1 MKTKKHTI
9 TSVRHNGE
17 VVNKIDKTEHPKRK
31 QVWIG
36 KGRHSLLQAYA
47 DAFSIRVGQAAD
59 IAIDYWLLH
68 SGWDEIAKKKI
79 IERLNI
85 KQPND
90 QSCQELIHEKT
101 KWRIRADSLRGL
113 PDHFGVR
120 VTRGRARVNS
130 FGDFSM
136 KTILTLSRR
145 VSGNPRKTGNNKQRG
160 GRWNE

>member
-36 KGRHSLLQAYA
+36 KRRHSLLQAYA

-68 SGWDEIAKKKI
+68 SGWHDTAKKKI

-85 KQPND
+85 EHPNG
-90 QSCQELIHEKT
+90 QSCT
-101 KWRIRADSLRGL
+101 GA
-113 PDHFGVR
+113 
-120 VTRGRARVNS
+120 
-130 FGDFSM
+130 
-136 KTILTLSRR
+136 
-145 VSGNPRKTGNNKQRG
+145 NP
-160 GRWNE
+160 